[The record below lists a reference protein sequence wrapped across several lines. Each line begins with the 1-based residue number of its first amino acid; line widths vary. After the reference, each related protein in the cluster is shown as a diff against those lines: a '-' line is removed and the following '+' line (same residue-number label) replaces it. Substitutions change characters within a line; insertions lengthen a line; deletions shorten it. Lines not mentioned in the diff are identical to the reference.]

1 MKHSITKK
9 QFEIAE
15 SNGISKRVLRY
26 RLSNGWPMKKAI
38 THPLRKGSEDI
49 KLWQETAIKNGISP
63 HTFRNRI
70 VKSNWTYEEA
80 ATIPPGQRKAQMKG
94 NDIDDYDLMDKDF
107 DRFLQIGIE
116 EHQWEST
123 RAARYEWSLPDLV
136 YLVKYL
142 HVEGVGDMARHF
154 ALRVQDIKNK
164 VHELKESGDWDLYQR
179 LTDDE
184 FEKIVLAKER
194 WKHAKELV
202 SC

>member
-1 MKHSITKK
+1 MWRE
-9 QFEIAE
+9 QA
-15 SNGISKRVLRY
+15 
-26 RLSNGWPMKKAI
+26 A
-38 THPLRKGSEDI
+38 
-49 KLWQETAIKNGISP
+49 KNGINH

-70 VKSNWTYEEA
+70 HKSNWTYEEA
-80 ATIPPGQRKAQMKG
+80 ATIPAGQRNSRFQKAD
-94 NDIDDYDLMDKDF
+94 DIDDYDLMDKDF

-116 EHQWEST
+116 EHQWETT
-123 RAARYEWSLPDLV
+123 RAARYEWTLPDLV
-136 YLVKYL
+136 YLAKYL

-154 ALRVQDIKNK
+154 ALRVQDIKDK
-164 VHELKESGDWDLYQR
+164 VHELKESGDWNLYQR